1 MEKWHWSY
9 IPLAKKYLEYYNS
22 NFSYENIT
30 GFKGSELA
38 GELNIIKDFVN
49 GISNSVDDMR

>member
-1 MEKWHWSY
+1 MEKCHWSY
-9 IPLAKKYLEYYNS
+9 MPLAKKYLLYYNS
-22 NFSYENIT
+22 KILSEEIT

-49 GISNSVDDMR
+49 GISEGLNEVR

>member
-1 MEKWHWSY
+1 M
-9 IPLAKKYLEYYNS
+9 PLAKKYLLYYNS
-22 NFSYENIT
+22 KILSEEIT

-49 GISNSVDDMR
+49 GISEGLNEVR